1 MSQNVQNKAKK
12 ENTSSTKIHLE
23 KLILKMVEDG
33 CSLVC
38 NGENKL

>member
-1 MSQNVQNKAKK
+1 VSQNVQNKAKM
-12 ENTSSTKIHLE
+12 ENTSSTRIHLE

-38 NGENKL
+38 DG